1 MNRHTE
7 QMVDEKVVE
16 IFTVYGNTQKAWQT
30 VYDTIGEIGIEF
42 AMYRYDKPSNVYIK
56 TREVL

>member
-16 IFTVYGNTQKAWQT
+16 IFNLYGNTQEAWQT
-30 VYDTIGEIGIEF
+30 VYNEIGEIGLEF
-42 AMYRYDKPSNVYIK
+42 AMYRFDKPSEVYIK
-56 TREVL
+56 TREGL